1 MSDSENFEV
10 EDIVNHRH
18 KKGKVEYLIRWK
30 GYSPSDDSWEPV
42 DNLDCPDKIAAYNEK
57 VKLTQSTSSARTAQK
72 RDNVSKKIRKQ
83 KFNKKSM

>member
-18 KKGKVEYLIRWK
+18 KKGKVE

-57 VKLTQSTSSARTAQK
+57 VILRSIARVQLK
-72 RDNVSKKIRKQ
+72 
-83 KFNKKSM
+83 